1 MRIYIILG
9 ITLIFSPLLALLA
22 QPSHAATHSVVKAS
36 RMYFTTGGSSGFGRP
51 STPGKIERANLDCSD
66 QVELILTGPIVNNPD
81 DPDSRPAGLALDFD
95 TGLLFW
101 TDFLGGL
108 FSANLDGS
116 DPKKLAGTPG
126 EEFANQGVDVDEMTR
141 RVFWLNDTD
150 EVPHIRS
157 INEDGTGQQTVLD
170 DVVESFPSDLVID
183 PIGGKMYWADGD
195 MIMVA
200 NLDGSGIQTLID
212 SLEPPPRG
220 LALDVRGG
228 KIYFTAADEA
238 NAQVQRANL
247 DGTNVE
253 LLVFLG
259 EGLEFFS
266 WGIGLDL
273 AAGHIYWADDRAGKI
288 QRSNF
293 DGSNVVDICTG
304 LDKPH
309 GLALEPVIQSKIP
322 TLSEWG
328 LIAMAGVLGIIGLL
342 AIRRKKA
349 VT

>member
-9 ITLIFSPLLALLA
+9 VTLVFSSVLALLV
-22 QPSHAATHSVVKAS
+22 QPSRAATHSVVKAS
-36 RMYFTTGGSSGFGRP
+36 RIYFTTGGSSGFGRP
-51 STPGKIERANLDCSD
+51 STPGKIERANLDCSA
-66 QVELILTGPIVNNPD
+66 QEVLVLTGPVVNNPD

-95 TGLLFW
+95 AGLLFW

-126 EEFANQGVDVDEMTR
+126 DEFATQGVDVDEATG
-141 RVFWLNDTD
+141 RVTWLSDTI
-150 EVPHIRS
+150 PQIQR
-157 INEDGTGQQTVLD
+157 INGDGTGQMTIID
-170 DVVESFPSDLVID
+170 DVVDSFPSDLVID

-200 NLDGSGIQTLID
+200 NLDGTDVQTLID

-273 AAGHIYWADDRAGKI
+273 AADHIYWADDRAGKI

-309 GLALEPVIQSKIP
+309 GLALEPVPQSKIP

-342 AIRRKKA
+342 AIRRRKA
-349 VT
+349 TA